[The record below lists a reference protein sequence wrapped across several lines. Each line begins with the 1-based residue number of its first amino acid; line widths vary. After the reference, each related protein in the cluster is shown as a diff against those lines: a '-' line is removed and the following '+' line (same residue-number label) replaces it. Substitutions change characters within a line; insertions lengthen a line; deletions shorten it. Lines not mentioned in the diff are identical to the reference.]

1 MIKILY
7 TVGYYYDDIET
18 TEPDFINLKALFDE
32 DITTDE
38 MIEELNE
45 IIHSNFYRGWLIDW
59 EVLE

>member
-7 TVGYYYDDIET
+7 TVRYYYEDIK
-18 TEPDFINLKALFDE
+18 TEPDFIQLEAIFDE

>member
-18 TEPDFINLKALFDE
+18 TEPDFINLEALFDE

-59 EVLE
+59 EILE

>member
-18 TEPDFINLKALFDE
+18 EPDFINLEALFDE

-59 EVLE
+59 RVIE

>member
-7 TVGYYYDDIET
+7 TVGYYYDDIDET
-18 TEPDFINLKALFDE
+18 QPDFINLEALFNE

-59 EVLE
+59 RIIE

>member
-7 TVGYYYDDIET
+7 TVGYYYDNIE
-18 TEPDFINLKALFDE
+18 TEPDFINLEALFDE

-45 IIHSNFYRGWLIDW
+45 IIHSNFYHGWLIDW
-59 EVLE
+59 KVLE

>member
-18 TEPDFINLKALFDE
+18 TEPDFINLEALFDK

-45 IIHSNFYRGWLIDW
+45 IIHSNFYHGWLVDW
-59 EVLE
+59 RVME

>member
-7 TVGYYYDDIET
+7 TVGCDYGDIEI
-18 TEPDFINLKALFDE
+18 EPDFINLEALFDE

-45 IIHSNFYRGWLIDW
+45 IIHSNFYHGWLVDW
-59 EVLE
+59 RVIE

>member
-7 TVGYYYDDIET
+7 TVGYYYDNIE
-18 TEPDFINLKALFDE
+18 TEPDFINLEALFDE

-59 EVLE
+59 KVLE

>member
-7 TVGYYYDDIET
+7 TVGYYYEDIKI
-18 TEPDFINLKALFDE
+18 EPDFIQLEALFNE

-45 IIHSNFYRGWLIDW
+45 IIHSNFYHGWLVDW
-59 EVLE
+59 RVIE

>member
-7 TVGYYYDDIET
+7 TVRYYYEDIK
-18 TEPDFINLKALFDE
+18 TEPDFIQLEAIFDE

-45 IIHSNFYRGWLIDW
+45 IIHSNFYHGWLVDW
-59 EVLE
+59 KVIE

>member
-18 TEPDFINLKALFDE
+18 EPDFINLEALFDE

-45 IIHSNFYRGWLIDW
+45 IIHSNFYHGWLVDW
-59 EVLE
+59 RVIE

>member
-18 TEPDFINLKALFDE
+18 TEPDFINLEALFDE

>member
-7 TVGYYYDDIET
+7 TIGYYYDDIDEIQ
-18 TEPDFINLKALFDE
+18 PDFINLEALFDE

>member
-7 TVGYYYDDIET
+7 TVGYYYDNIE
-18 TEPDFINLKALFDE
+18 TEPDFINLEALFDE

-45 IIHSNFYRGWLIDW
+45 IIHSNFYHGKLIDW
-59 EVLE
+59 RIIE